1 MLLLRDIFTK
11 PIERPMDGV
20 IKADDAS
27 SLQNEFE
34 EYVLTPE
41 ISKHLGHFLE
51 AYNDYSKGANGVWIS
66 GFFGSGKSHLL
77 KILSFLLENA
87 SLGDSTPLEMFLPKC
102 GEDALLRG
110 ALEKAVATPSKSVL
124 FNIDQ
129 KADVLDREKDGGEV
143 LTRTFMRVFDD
154 MCGYCGKRPHVAQF
168 ERDLD
173 KEGRYQEFQ
182 RIYQELSGKPWEK
195 GRERGLLHRSFID
208 AAYARIAGISEDQ
221 AEGILEK
228 YREEYSLSVDDFA
241 RMVREYMDARG
252 KHFRINFFVD
262 ELGQYIARDDKMMLK
277 LQTLAESLATACHG
291 RAWLI
296 VTAQEE
302 MENVLGSMEKSSSD
316 NFSRIQA
323 RFAQRIKLTSQ
334 NVEQVI
340 QKRLL
345 DKNPDG
351 KTYLS
356 DLYQAQKNNLSTL
369 FEFPDPRQ
377 KFRNYRDEEDF
388 IASYPFV
395 PYQYPLFQICLRQ
408 LSEHNVFEGRHSS
421 VGERSM
427 LGVFQEVGKQLVE
440 EPPGRLASF
449 DLMFEGIRGAL
460 KSGAQSAVLR
470 GEKHLDSPLGRRA
483 LKALFLVKYM
493 KEFRPTLRNLLV
505 LLREGFE
512 ANSEERR
519 KELEQVLVLLEQ
531 QSYIER
537 NGEEYTFLTNEEK
550 DVEEEIKN
558 MDISLDIQ
566 REELQKLLFEG
577 VLNLGG
583 KLRHKGINRDFSVA
597 RKLDD
602 KLYGKD
608 QELAIH
614 IISPYHESG
623 GAEDKIRLR
632 SGAGGELFGV
642 LPQEK
647 QIMQDLRLYLQTRK
661 YIQQNSGGSHSP
673 SLDRILR
680 EKQERNDERWRNL
693 KTLGEELLGKVRFY
707 AYGEEITPKTS
718 APNLRLEE
726 AFGEMLKLAY
736 PNMAMLGNAAFSEK
750 NIPSILAS
758 SPGVGGEELTEPE
771 QEMLHR
777 IKTIQADNLRPHLKD
792 LLEHFSSIPYGW
804 PYWGIISLGAYLFA
818 KNKIEIH
825 LDSRSLEHREL
836 EEALTNTQKI
846 QKLVLLP
853 QEQIPQEKI
862 QKLQSFYKNFF
873 GSPPS
878 GTDPRK
884 LAEETQGG
892 MDTLARKL
900 RGEYYVQ
907 RTTYGFLE
915 QLEEP
920 LHHLES
926 LATKDR
932 SYFFAHLEELEEL
945 LDLKTDLLDP
955 VEEFFRGSQK
965 EIYTEA
971 RELFTRQEANLEYL
985 NDEFAPLRQELF
997 DLVYSNPNCFRGGHM
1012 QRAKEL
1018 LDTLRTK
1025 LAHQVAEERKAAR
1038 EKLQNLWQEFENSEE
1053 YRAYAAK
1060 EPEKAAK
1067 EKESFAAYLED
1078 ATEKKIIPIM
1088 REKASSFEH
1097 KELPRI
1103 REEIRKSLEKPKG
1116 NNDPRAHQPPAP
1128 PVSQIPLQSLRPAFS
1143 SNRLTSREQ
1152 VKEYLKALEEVCLKA
1167 LDNQQVILLLDE
1179 TSKN

>member
-11 PIERPMDGV
+11 PIERSIDGV
-20 IKADDAS
+20 IKADDMS

-41 ISKHLGHFLE
+41 ISTYLGHFLE

-77 KILSFLLENA
+77 KILSFLLENP

-102 GEDALLRG
+102 EGDALLRG
-110 ALEKAVATPSKSVL
+110 ALEKAVGIPSTSVL

-143 LTRTFMRVFDD
+143 LIRTFMRVFDD
-154 MCGYCGKRPHVAQF
+154 ICGYCGKRPHVAQF

-221 AEGILEK
+221 AQGILEK

-241 RMVREYMDARG
+241 RMVREYMDSRG

-277 LQTLAESLATACHG
+277 LQSLAESLATACHG

-369 FEFPDPRQ
+369 FEFPDPCQ
-377 KFRNYRDEEDF
+377 KFRNYQGEEDF

-427 LGVFQEVGKQLVE
+427 LGVFQEVGKQLVQ
-440 EPPGRLASF
+440 EPAGRLASF

-470 GEKHLDSPLGRRA
+470 GEKHLDSPLGRRT

-614 IISPYHESG
+614 MISPYHESG

-736 PNMAMLGNAAFSEK
+736 PNMSMLGYATFSEK
-750 NIPSILAS
+750 EIPPILAS
-758 SPGVGGEELTEPE
+758 SPGLMGEELTEPE

-777 IKTIQADNLRPHLKD
+777 IKALQGDNLRPHLKD
-792 LLEHFSSIPYGW
+792 LIEHFSSIPYGW
-804 PYWGIISLGAYLFA
+804 PYWGIISLGAHLFA

-825 LDSRSLEHREL
+825 LDSRSLENPEL
-836 EEALTNTQKI
+836 GEALTNTQKI

-862 QKLQSFYKNFF
+862 QRLRSFYKDFF

-878 GTDPRK
+878 TADPRK
-884 LAEETQGG
+884 LAEETQRRMGE
-892 MDTLARKL
+892 LAGKMK
-900 RGEYYVQ
+900 EYHVQ
-907 RTTYGFLE
+907 RTAYSFLQ

-932 SYFFAHLEELEEL
+932 SYFFAHLKELEEL

-1038 EKLQNLWQEFENSEE
+1038 EKL
-1053 YRAYAAK
+1053 
-1060 EPEKAAK
+1060 
-1067 EKESFAAYLED
+1067 
-1078 ATEKKIIPIM
+1078 
-1088 REKASSFEH
+1088 
-1097 KELPRI
+1097 
-1103 REEIRKSLEKPKG
+1103 
-1116 NNDPRAHQPPAP
+1116 
-1128 PVSQIPLQSLRPAFS
+1128 
-1143 SNRLTSREQ
+1143 
-1152 VKEYLKALEEVCLKA
+1152 
-1167 LDNQQVILLLDE
+1167 
-1179 TSKN
+1179 